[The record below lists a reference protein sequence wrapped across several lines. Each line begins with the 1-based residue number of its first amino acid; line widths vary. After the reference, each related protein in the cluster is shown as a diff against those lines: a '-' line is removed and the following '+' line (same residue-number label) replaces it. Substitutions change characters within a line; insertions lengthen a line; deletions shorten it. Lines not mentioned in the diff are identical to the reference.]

1 MPFWEKFGIGKN
13 NKEQEQTG
21 LTSKDIEMMQPPQ
34 NPKSELIEFSSEGV
48 ADIEIP
54 YYREEESRGIYT
66 FPLPI
71 IEKTLETGQEIAK
84 IEPEE
89 PLNTLRQIG
98 PFLTSTSP
106 QSHREAFNQ
115 AIDFLVPDGTP
126 VLAAQDGE
134 IDRVVMDNDEH
145 GACPEFTDKMNLITI
160 KHENGEQTQYIHL
173 AKDSLVEGLD
183 RGSKV
188 KKGQQIA
195 VTGMTGWT
203 DRPHLH
209 FLNFKLMEHPYPYHF
224 KSLKPRFEKPQ
235 E

>member
-1 MPFWEKFGIGKN
+1 
-13 NKEQEQTG
+13 
-21 LTSKDIEMMQPPQ
+21 
-34 NPKSELIEFSSEGV
+34 
-48 ADIEIP
+48 
-54 YYREEESRGIYT
+54 
-66 FPLPI
+66 
-71 IEKTLETGQEIAK
+71 
-84 IEPEE
+84 
-89 PLNTLRQIG
+89 
-98 PFLTSTSP
+98 
-106 QSHREAFNQ
+106 
-115 AIDFLVPDGTP
+115 
-126 VLAAQDGE
+126 
-134 IDRVVMDNDEH
+134 
-145 GACPEFTDKMNLITI
+145 MNLITI

-209 FLNFKLMEHPYPYHF
+209 FLTFKLMEHPYPYHF